1 MRLALV
7 LVAAAGLLV
16 VEVGGKRGKRGKRSR
31 HPRPGAGE
39 GPLPPPTVDANEDGW
54 EDDTGWLPRALLQQ
68 RCDFTRT
75 TAGSLTAE
83 SFAESFA
90 GRKPLLIEGL
100 AEGWSAGRAWS
111 APELLRTH
119 GSHLVLHEEPSH
131 VAQFGAGDVHPD
143 QVEVSGEKQSSLQ
156 GWLRRQRLSRG
167 EGGSLV
173 CKCSSGSAF
182 SVEPEAAAARSRQV
196 GGHHRPVIAAGGS
209 FCGRTAAAGCGG
221 GGRTLI

>member
-1 MRLALV
+1 MRLGLV
-7 LVAAAGLLV
+7 VAAAAGVLL

-39 GPLPPPTVDANEDGW
+39 GPLPPPKVDANDDGW
-54 EDDTGWLPRALLQQ
+54 EDDTGGLPRALLR
-68 RCDFTRT
+68 RCDFTRA

-83 SFAESFA
+83 SFAEHA
-90 GRKPLLIEGL
+90 GRNPLLIEGL
-100 AEGWSAGRAWS
+100 AEGWSAGSAWS

-182 SVEPEAAAARSRQV
+182 SEKPEAAAARSRQV
-196 GGHHRPVIAAGGS
+196 GDHNRPVIAAGGS
-209 FCGRTAAAGCGG
+209 FCGRAAAAG
-221 GGRTLI
+221 

>member
-54 EDDTGWLPRALLQQ
+54 EDDTGWLPRALLQ
-68 RCDFTRT
+68 RCDLTRT

-100 AEGWSAGRAWS
+100 AEGWSAGSAWS

-167 EGGSLV
+167 EEGGSLV

-182 SVEPEAAAARSRQV
+182 SEEPEAAAARSRQV